1 MSNSMQTTTR
11 PAHPITSTIFA
22 HLGNKW
28 APSILVEL
36 RYGRRRYSEL
46 RARILGIS
54 EKMLA
59 QTLRELE
66 RDGLVLRTVTH
77 VVPPQVS
84 YDLTMLGA
92 ECAAFV
98 ADLVGWLEGNMS
110 ALEHAQHAYDSRAT
124 GTAA

>member
-1 MSNSMQTTTR
+1 MQSTLR
-11 PAHPITSTIFA
+11 PTHPITYTIFA
-22 HLGNKW
+22 HLGYKW
-28 APSILVEL
+28 SPRTLVEL

-46 RARILGIS
+46 RARISGIS

-66 RDGLVLRTVTH
+66 RDGLISRTINH

-84 YDLTMLGA
+84 YDLTPLGVEWA
-92 ECAAFV
+92 DFV
-98 ADLVGWLEGNMS
+98 AGMVSWLEANVS
-110 ALEHAQHAYDSRAT
+110 ALEHAQHVYDARAA